1 TALSKNIK
9 VIGDFS
15 PQFLKV
21 AESVG
26 ININRGLYEGITKS
40 ANEPIKAI
48 SEVAHQTIEKATEG
62 LAKVSEIQKSFDFVS
77 QDPLNPG
84 EELTSSLN
92 DWYLSHRTSFDPS
105 NLNNILDKGL
115 IPRPSSVVNT
125 GDLGLRTARELELF
139 GRSSPI
145 YSALRHKK
153 YGMDEAKNL
162 VFGAVEILINPSR
175 IANETTWFPQDTGL
189 HRYQSLEEF
198 REDHDWRG
206 LHFRQLSSVSPK
218 ADLMKNYEGNA
229 GYVEAQTHAPI
240 LPSDISAIRIGSNL
254 ASPDELYKR
263 HGNSLLDFIR
273 TALSKNIKVIGDF
286 SPQFLKVA
294 ESVGI
299 NINRG
304 LSDGI
309 TNSANE
315 PIKAI
320 SEVAHQ
326 TIEKATEGL
335 AKVPEIHQPNPAL
348 IKQISKK
355 PNLSESQQ
363 KFMDEANRRLA
374 AIQAKGKDVGSGLSK
389 GINSSLGDVKSSS
402 EKLADTV
409 IDTVEKKLEIQSPS
423 KWGIRIGRF
432 VGEGFTKGLEFLEG
446 GNNGII
452 PIFIKV
458 MNDIKS
464 AVENGEITSSAE
476 DFKNRLS
483 QGFSQ
488 GLESVPG
495 FKEAKQR
502 FEGYK
507 TFLKEIA
514 NPSTFAALGEGL
526 ANGIVAAKEL
536 FVDFLEIPGKL
547 VEGFNQAK
555 VAFDSFVEGMNKV
568 QKFGEIMDFLKSSIG
583 NVVKVLGLLVVGKII
598 LDLAPAS
605 IEVAT
610 SFENLER
617 RIRFTS
623 GSISEGAKN
632 IAFLRSEAKR
642 LNVSLSQTLE
652 SGSKFFQATKDTPIE
667 GYQSRQVVSAVTQAS
682 AVYGLDL
689 DNQQR
694 AFTALEQMSGK
705 AVVSQEELR
714 QQLAEA
720 IPNASQVAA
729 NAYGTTTQSMNQ
741 LLSTGRVLA
750 EDFLPKFAQQLKAQT
765 SSGVGDAVNSSVAIT
780 NKFNNSL
787 TELQESIGKTLLP
800 FKNFSLGIFAS
811 GIDLVTNNFQLLQ
824 NVLLITLIKL
834 GSPVWMMFG
843 AYLKEIAFSG
853 NLVKGALLGM
863 GQSIATFA
871 KEMFIL
877 SMAMKAIDEIMM
889 NFKDNSGAIGE
900 QTRNVTQSINEQR
913 KILNQQAS
921 VTKTDD
927 FSAFRERFS
936 LNPFDNSTKKLKK
949 QIEDSAKRTL
959 EGRENT
965 KNLLDASNSPA
976 MQGAIREIQAIDKS
990 LDLIKMKRRAVIAN
1004 NPDNIQELRKLQSQE
1019 KELSQ
1024 KREKPLELFGGNK
1037 GNLDKQ
1043 VETLKTYLEYWE
1055 ELKKNPKL
1063 YQSEIEQINKIIST
1077 TKDDL
1082 AIVTAEQEKMVKAI
1096 KNSLTEMQKFAIEI
1110 RNIEAKFNDVR
1121 QARDTILSLQKFNL
1135 FNYATNGVIQPGQ
1148 VEYTNN
1154 LLTQVDLVSKIA
1166 DNLKQV
1172 REMSA
1177 QLNING
1183 LDDVLKSQGLN
1194 KDTGI
1199 DTLKAAQE
1207 RAIDGSK
1214 EKEILTSFIE
1224 VKKMQVQT
1232 VDMQQQLSEQKYNVT
1247 QSLRQQTKQVA
1258 DYYRTAVREA
1268 QAVSSEFQKAQKTL
1282 ENSRMQNKLREALI
1296 GAGDN
1301 IYTQFIE
1308 GIINIISQTTEI
1320 QKQQFEARKQQIDYE
1335 NNIQDIKLQAS
1346 ELQRSLP
1353 GKIIPIDSSLTDEFN
1368 LSLENINTTV
1378 NTINT
1383 SIGKVTNS
1391 LSNEVVDA
1399 AKKANSELDKLNQTV
1414 KTIDNNS
1421 KSWIESFRS
1430 NSTNLFKAFEN
1441 GFSNAIT
1448 NAQIK
1453 TSNWIESFRSNFTNL
1468 FKAFEN
1474 GFSNLGNA
1482 ITTNLFKVFENGF
1495 GNLRNAVTDARIK
1508 TSSWIASMA
1517 TGQGAIEN
1525 SAGQQLQQGAKQLI
1539 SNPIGAISNFLGV
1552 DKNKILSPIQGTTVE
1567 DLLRYKP
1574 SSAQGFY
1581 GVRDG
1586 GARQHRKIDFDSRVK
1601 AGQGAEI
1608 IASLPGTAT
1617 AGKWTGNS
1625 GVVFVN
1631 SLLPSGQKLTLE
1643 YGHLSLESIR
1653 KTFGGKLGKSI
1664 EVQAGQKLGNV
1675 IHDALSSGPH
1685 LDFGVRLD
1693 GKYIEPQKFL
1703 QDFMGGKYGGVVNP
1717 GKPTGVPATGQRQ
1730 PVSKVPT
1737 TSFTSEL
1744 IAMSDRLGINP
1755 EHILKVMMFETG
1767 GTLLPRKHP
1776 GNKLSATGLI
1786 GFTRDNEKEL
1796 GITLENLAKLS
1807 STEQLKYV
1815 EKYLKIHARGQKLD
1829 TFQKVV
1835 STVFHGNP
1843 NGSLSVGDGYI
1854 NLGNYMKK
1862 AEARYG
1868 AKAREM
1874 IANSK
1879 ALDNIVM
1886 QGGFIQPN
1894 QMQQGVTQATQ
1905 LKLDIAGQQY

>member
-1 TALSKNIK
+1 
-9 VIGDFS
+9 
-15 PQFLKV
+15 
-21 AESVG
+21 
-26 ININRGLYEGITKS
+26 
-40 ANEPIKAI
+40 
-48 SEVAHQTIEKATEG
+48 
-62 LAKVSEIQKSFDFVS
+62 S

-84 EELTSSLN
+84 EELTSSLH
-92 DWYLSHRTSFDPS
+92 DWYLSHRTPFNPS
-105 NLNNILDKGL
+105 SLNNILDNGL
-115 IPRPSSVVNT
+115 KSRPDSV
-125 GDLGLRTARELELF
+125 LAARELELF
-139 GRSSPI
+139 GRSGTV
-145 YSALRHKK
+145 YSALRHKQ
-153 YGMDEAKNL
+153 YGIDNIKNTR
-162 VFGAVEILINPSR
+162 FGEIEILINPSR
-175 IANETTWFPQDTGL
+175 IVNKTTWFPQDTGL
-189 HRYQSLEEF
+189 HRYQSLEEI
-198 REDHDWRG
+198 REDHGWKG
-206 LHFRQLSSVSPK
+206 LHFRQLNSVSPK
-218 ADLMKNYEGNA
+218 ANLMENYEGSA

-299 NINRG
+299 NINKG

-309 TNSANE
+309 TKSADE

-320 SEVAHQ
+320 SEVVHQ

-335 AKVPEIHQPNPAL
+335 VKVSEIHQPNPAP
-348 IKQISKK
+348 IKQISEK
-355 PNLSESQQ
+355 PNSFESHQ
-363 KFMDEANRRLA
+363 KLLDEINRKLA
-374 AIQAKGKDVGSGLSK
+374 ALQGKGKDVGSGLSK
-389 GINSSLGDVKSSS
+389 GINSSLGDVESSS

-536 FVDFLEIPGKL
+536 FVDFLKIPEKL

-1335 NNIQDIKLQAS
+1335 NNIQDI
-1346 ELQRSLP
+1346 
-1353 GKIIPIDSSLTDEFN
+1353 
-1368 LSLENINTTV
+1368 
-1378 NTINT
+1378 
-1383 SIGKVTNS
+1383 
-1391 LSNEVVDA
+1391 
-1399 AKKANSELDKLNQTV
+1399 
-1414 KTIDNNS
+1414 
-1421 KSWIESFRS
+1421 
-1430 NSTNLFKAFEN
+1430 
-1441 GFSNAIT
+1441 
-1448 NAQIK
+1448 
-1453 TSNWIESFRSNFTNL
+1453 
-1468 FKAFEN
+1468 
-1474 GFSNLGNA
+1474 
-1482 ITTNLFKVFENGF
+1482 
-1495 GNLRNAVTDARIK
+1495 
-1508 TSSWIASMA
+1508 
-1517 TGQGAIEN
+1517 
-1525 SAGQQLQQGAKQLI
+1525 
-1539 SNPIGAISNFLGV
+1539 
-1552 DKNKILSPIQGTTVE
+1552 
-1567 DLLRYKP
+1567 
-1574 SSAQGFY
+1574 
-1581 GVRDG
+1581 
-1586 GARQHRKIDFDSRVK
+1586 
-1601 AGQGAEI
+1601 
-1608 IASLPGTAT
+1608 
-1617 AGKWTGNS
+1617 
-1625 GVVFVN
+1625 
-1631 SLLPSGQKLTLE
+1631 
-1643 YGHLSLESIR
+1643 
-1653 KTFGGKLGKSI
+1653 
-1664 EVQAGQKLGNV
+1664 
-1675 IHDALSSGPH
+1675 
-1685 LDFGVRLD
+1685 
-1693 GKYIEPQKFL
+1693 
-1703 QDFMGGKYGGVVNP
+1703 
-1717 GKPTGVPATGQRQ
+1717 
-1730 PVSKVPT
+1730 
-1737 TSFTSEL
+1737 
-1744 IAMSDRLGINP
+1744 
-1755 EHILKVMMFETG
+1755 
-1767 GTLLPRKHP
+1767 
-1776 GNKLSATGLI
+1776 
-1786 GFTRDNEKEL
+1786 
-1796 GITLENLAKLS
+1796 
-1807 STEQLKYV
+1807 
-1815 EKYLKIHARGQKLD
+1815 
-1829 TFQKVV
+1829 
-1835 STVFHGNP
+1835 
-1843 NGSLSVGDGYI
+1843 
-1854 NLGNYMKK
+1854 
-1862 AEARYG
+1862 
-1868 AKAREM
+1868 
-1874 IANSK
+1874 
-1879 ALDNIVM
+1879 
-1886 QGGFIQPN
+1886 
-1894 QMQQGVTQATQ
+1894 
-1905 LKLDIAGQQY
+1905 